1 MAVRLPTLEQID
13 DLGSDFG
20 LVLTADEVA
29 AFQQAFKGPLA
40 SYSRLEE
47 LVPPALA
54 PVAPRS
60 PGYRP
65 PAAENPYGAWYWKT
79 DIKTG
84 SEGLLSGKKVAIK
97 DNICVAG
104 VPMMNGSALLEGYV
118 PEIDATVVTRI
129 LDAGGTI
136 AGKAACED
144 LCFSGASHTCAS
156 GVIRNPH
163 NPAHSAGGSSGG
175 SAALV
180 AAGEVPMALGGD
192 QGGSIRTPSSWCG
205 VYGLKPTWGLV
216 PTTGSMPISF
226 SVDHCGPM
234 CASVEDVA
242 RLLTVIAGH
251 DGWDTRTIAARTGDY
266 MGALTKP
273 ARGLRIG
280 ILREGFGHPESDPA
294 VNEKVRQAIAAL
306 AKGGIESA
314 EISVP
319 WHLDGPHVWSG
330 IILEGA
336 AEMMLKGY
344 GVGNNVQGYYPLSMQ
359 EALARGMGSRIND
372 VSPTVKLVLM
382 LGEYMHRNY
391 HGRYHSKAQNLR
403 VLLRRAY
410 DEALQQF
417 DALAMPTIPFTAT
430 PIPPPDA
437 PLNTVIDTALN
448 MQANTCSFDVSGHPA
463 FTVPCGRVNGL
474 PVGLML
480 VGQHFEEATLIRL
493 ATAIEAAG
501 DWKLNEGGKA

>member
-1 MAVRLPTLEQID
+1 MVVRLPTLEQID
-13 DLGSDFG
+13 NLGSDFG
-20 LVLTADEVA
+20 LVLNADEVA

-40 SYSRLEE
+40 SYGRLDE

-54 PVAPRS
+54 PGAPRS

-65 PAAENPYGAWYWKT
+65 MASENPYGAWYWKT
-79 DIKTG
+79 NIQTG
-84 SEGLLSGKKVAIK
+84 AEGLLSGKKVAIK
-97 DNICVAG
+97 DNICVSG
-104 VPMMNGSALLEGYV
+104 VPMMNGSVLLEGYV
-118 PEIDATVVTRI
+118 PELDATVVTRI
-129 LDAGGTI
+129 LEAGGTI

-163 NPAHSAGGSSGG
+163 NVAHSAGGSSGG

-205 VYGLKPTWGLV
+205 IYGLKPTWGV
-216 PTTGSMPISF
+216 
-226 SVDHCGPM
+226 V
-234 CASVEDVA
+234 
-242 RLLTVIAGH
+242 AGH
-251 DGWDTRTIAARTGDY
+251 DGWDTRTISARTGDY
-266 MGALTKP
+266 MAALGKP
-273 ARGLRIG
+273 AKGLRVG

-294 VNEKVRQAIAAL
+294 VDAKVRAAIAAL
-306 AKGGIESA
+306 KKAGFEA
-314 EISVP
+314 EEISLP

-344 GVGNNVQGYYPLSMQ
+344 GVGNNIHGYYPLSMQ
-359 EALARGMGSRIND
+359 EAFARGMGTRIND

-410 DEALQQF
+410 DEALEKF
-417 DALAMPTIPFTAT
+417 DVLAMPTIPFTAT
-430 PIPPPDA
+430 SIPPADA
-437 PLNTVIDTALN
+437 PLGTAIDTALN
-448 MQANTCSFDVSGHPA
+448 MQSNTSSFEALAQSA
-463 FTVPCGRVNGL
+463 FTLPCGRVNGL
-474 PVGLML
+474 PVGLMM
-480 VGQHFEEATLIRL
+480 VGRHFEGETLIRL
-493 ATAIEAAG
+493 FFA
-501 DWKLNEGGKA
+501 

>member
-13 DLGSDFG
+13 HLGSDFG
-20 LVLTADEVA
+20 LVLTSEEVA
-29 AFQQAFKGPLA
+29 AFQEAFKGPLA
-40 SYSRLEE
+40 SYGRLEE
-47 LVPPALA
+47 LVPPQLA
-54 PVAPRS
+54 PIAPRS

-65 PAAENPYGAWYWKT
+65 PPPENPYGAWYWKT
-79 DIKTG
+79 DIRSG
-84 SEGLLSGKKVAIK
+84 RDGLLSGKKVAIK

-144 LCFSGASHTCAS
+144 LCFSGASHTCAT

-180 AAGEVPMALGGD
+180 ASGEVPMALGGD

-216 PTTGSMPISF
+216 PTTGSMPISY

-234 CASVEDVA
+234 CASVADVA

-251 DGWDTRTIAARTGDY
+251 DGWDTRTISARTGDY
-266 MGALTKP
+266 IGALDIP
-273 ARGLRIG
+273 VRGLRIG
-280 ILREGFGHPESDPA
+280 ILREGLGHPESDGA
-294 VNEKVRQAIAAL
+294 VNEKVRQALSAL
-306 AKGGIESA
+306 SKAGVATEEVSI
-314 EISVP
+314 P

-330 IILEGA
+330 VILEGA

-344 GVGNNVQGYYPLSMQ
+344 GVGNNVPGYYPVSMQ
-359 EALARGMGSRIND
+359 EALARGMGTRIND

-403 VLLRRAY
+403 VLLRQAY
-410 DEALQQF
+410 D
-417 DALAMPTIPFTAT
+417 DALKQYDALVMPTIPFTAT

-474 PVGLML
+474 PVGMML
-480 VGQHFEEATLIRL
+480 VGRHFEETTLITL
-493 ATAIEAAG
+493 AAAIEAIG
-501 DWKLNEGGKA
+501 DWKLN

>member
-1 MAVRLPTLEQID
+1 MVVRLPTLEQIN

-20 LVLTADEVA
+20 LVLNADEVA

-40 SYSRLEE
+40 SYGRLDE
-47 LVPPALA
+47 LVPPSLA

-60 PGYRP
+60 RGYRP
-65 PAAENPYGAWYWKT
+65 SASDNPHGAWYWKT
-79 DIKTG
+79 NIHAG
-84 SEGLLSGKKVAIK
+84 GQGLLSGKKIAIK

-104 VPMMNGSALLEGYV
+104 VPMMNGSALLEGDV
-118 PEIDATVVTRI
+118 PELDATVVTRI

-144 LCFSGASHTCAS
+144 LCFSGASHTCA
-156 GVIRNPH
+156 GGIIRNPH
-163 NPAHSAGGSSGG
+163 NPAHSAGGSSGS
-175 SAALV
+175 SAVLV

-205 VYGLKPTWGLV
+205 IYGLKPTWGLV

-226 SVDHCGPM
+226 FLAPRRPRG
-234 CASVEDVA
+234 ATVEDVA
-242 RLLTVIAGH
+242 RRLTVIAGH

-266 MGALTKP
+266 MAALGKP
-273 ARGLRIG
+273 AKGLRVG

-294 VNEKVRQAIAAL
+294 VDAKVRQAIASLGRA
-306 AKGGIESA
+306 GVESE

-336 AEMMLKGY
+336 AEMMLKGH
-344 GVGNNVQGYYPLSMQ
+344 GVGNNIQGYYPLSMQ
-359 EALARGMGSRIND
+359 EAFARGMGTRIND

-391 HGRYHSKAQNLR
+391 HGRYHSKAQILR
-403 VLLRRAY
+403 VLLRRAN
-410 DEALQQF
+410 DAALEKF
-417 DALAMPTIPFTAT
+417 DVLALPTIPFTAT
-430 PIPPPDA
+430 PIPPADA
-437 PLNTVIDTALN
+437 PLGIAIHTALN

-463 FTVPCGRVNGL
+463 FTMPCGRVNGL
-474 PVGLML
+474 PVGLMM
-480 VGQHFEEATLIRL
+480 VGRHFEETTLIQL
-493 ATAIEAAG
+493 AAAMEAG
-501 DWKLNEGGKA
+501 VDWKRN